1 MAGRKS
7 TADIVRRDGG
17 HGWTV
22 PGPIDEDEARKG
34 TAAANPV
41 LIATPNGVIAG
52 SGAVQPV
59 KDHQA
64 EEAEEAPRDTRTP
77 AEIEAEIDQTRAHLS
92 NTLDELT
99 ERLSPANLARLG
111 GRSAKAQFVDTE
123 TGRLKRGRT
132 AAVAGSVAAAA
143 GGLAALKRLRRGR
156 KA

>member
-7 TADIVRRDGG
+7 TTDVARRDGG
-17 HGWTV
+17 RGWTV
-22 PGPIDEDEARKG
+22 PGPIDEEEARKG

-41 LIATPNGVIAG
+41 LIATPNGVVAG
-52 SGAVQPV
+52 SGTVETVTGHQVDQP
-59 KDHQA
+59 A
-64 EEAEEAPRDTRTP
+64 RDTRTP
-77 AEIEAEIDQTRAHLS
+77 AEIEAEIDLTRAHLS

-111 GRSAKAQFVDTE
+111 GRSAKARFVDPE

-143 GGLAALKRLRRGR
+143 GGLATIRRLRRKRG
-156 KA
+156 A